1 MGEAD
6 LSSELKAMAKIE
18 AALKELDDDERGR
31 VMQWAAARFKVAGKA
46 RVDDARGDDS
56 GADGNSLGKYDDL
69 ASFYDAASPADD
81 GGKALV
87 GAYWM
92 QFKEGVSDVDAMTVN
107 TRLKHLGHGVGN
119 ITRAFEALKAERPS
133 LIVQTR
139 KEGSTKQARKK
150 FKVTNEGKKRV
161 EGMLATTS

>member
-1 MGEAD
+1 MAD
-6 LSSELKAMAKIE
+6 ANLSTELKAMATIE
-18 AALKELDDDERGR
+18 AALKDLDDDERAR
-31 VMQWAAARFKVAGKA
+31 VMQWAAARFKVAGRA
-46 RVDDARGDDS
+46 RLESREGDDAD
-56 GADGNSLGKYDDL
+56 ADLMSLEKHADL
-69 ASFYDAASPADD
+69 ASFYDAASPTDD
-81 GGKALV
+81 GAKALV

-92 QFKEGVSDVDAMTVN
+92 QFKEGVIDVDAMTVN

-119 ITRAFEALKAERPS
+119 ITRAFETLKGEKPS

-161 EGMLATTS
+161 EGMLAKAT

>member
-1 MGEAD
+1 MADAD
-6 LSSELKAMAKIE
+6 LSSELKAMATIE
-18 AALKELDDDERGR
+18 AALKDLPEDERTR

-46 RVDDARGDDS
+46 RVEGGEADDPS
-56 GADGNSLGKYDDL
+56 ADRTSLEKYNDL
-69 ASFYDAASPADD
+69 ASFYDAASPTDD
-81 GGKALV
+81 GAKALV

-92 QFKEGVSDVDAMTVN
+92 QFKEGVSDVEAMTVN

-119 ITRAFEALKAERPS
+119 ITRAFEALKAEKPS

-161 EGMLATTS
+161 EGMLGQAS